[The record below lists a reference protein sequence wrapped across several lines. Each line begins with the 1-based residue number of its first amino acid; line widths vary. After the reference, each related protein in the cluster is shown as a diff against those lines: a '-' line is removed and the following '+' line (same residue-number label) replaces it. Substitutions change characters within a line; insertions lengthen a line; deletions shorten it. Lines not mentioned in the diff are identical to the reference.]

1 MMPTRRVLMVSQ
13 HRYHPQQMELQFP
26 GHPTLSRNLSELLA
40 HGVQIDLVC
49 ITPQRCFGSR
59 VPEHPGV
66 RLYGISLKPRRSP
79 AYWYLL
85 QYAIFFL
92 WALVAVSILGLRRR
106 YDIVQV
112 DTLPD
117 LLVFSTIVPRLRG
130 MPVVLYV
137 YDLMPEMTAVRLG
150 IDGND
155 RRVRLVA
162 AIERAATTWADRVIT
177 VTDRFRRSMVERGL
191 DSRKVVLVAN
201 SHPVGELPPRVP
213 PASPILILP
222 TTLIARYGVQ
232 VAIYAVDKLRCD
244 WPDLTLRILGDG
256 ENRANLMALAQRL
269 GLGDHVSFSRG
280 FVPWREAMEEVRRAS
295 IGIVPI
301 AAEGYGNLILP
312 NKVFEFVFLEIPFVC
327 SRLPG
332 IQDHLPPDAVAY
344 FEPGDAGGLAAQVH
358 WLLTNPEAAR
368 LQARR
373 AKEAMADLA
382 WEHASRRYLEAL
394 GVVPSVES
402 ALARSDDTRVGDNRR
417 VPSLASEEP
426 CETYGSVGE
435 GRNWIPPV
443 EY

>member
-1 MMPTRRVLMVSQ
+1 MVSQ
-13 HRYHPQQMELQFP
+13 HRYHPRQIDLQFP

-49 ITPQRCFGSR
+49 ITPQLCFGCR
-59 VPEHPGV
+59 VPEHPGI
-66 RLYGISLKPRRSP
+66 RLYGIPLKPRRDP

-92 WALVAVSILGLRRR
+92 WALVAASGLGLRRR

-117 LLVFSTIVPRLRG
+117 LLVFSALVPRLRG
-130 MPVVLYV
+130 VPVVLYV

-150 IDGND
+150 IDGDD
-155 RRVRLVA
+155 RRVKLVA

-177 VTDRFRRSMVERGL
+177 VTDRFRRIMAGRGL

-201 SHPVGELPPRVP
+201 SHPVNELPPRVP
-213 PASPILILP
+213 PRSPVLILP
-222 TTLIARYGVQ
+222 TTLIERYGVQ
-232 VAIYAVDKLRCD
+232 VAIYAVDKLRRD
-244 WPDLTLRILGDG
+244 WPDLTLRIIGDG
-256 ENRANLMALAQRL
+256 ENRADLMALAQRL
-269 GLGDHVSFSRG
+269 GLSDHVSFSRG

-301 AAEGYGNLILP
+301 TAEGYGNLILP
-312 NKVFEFVFLEIPFVC
+312 NKVFEFVFLEIPLVC

-358 WLLTNPEAAR
+358 RLLTNPEVARQQAAR
-368 LQARR
+368 
-373 AKEAMADLA
+373 AKVVMADLA

-394 GVVPSVES
+394 GVMPRFAS
-402 ALARSDDTRVGDNRR
+402 ALARSDGGSVGNNRR
-417 VPSLASEEP
+417 VSLHTSEEP
-426 CETYGSVGE
+426 RQADGRVGE
-435 GRNWIPPV
+435 RRKRVPPV
-443 EY
+443 EYRRHRGSDH